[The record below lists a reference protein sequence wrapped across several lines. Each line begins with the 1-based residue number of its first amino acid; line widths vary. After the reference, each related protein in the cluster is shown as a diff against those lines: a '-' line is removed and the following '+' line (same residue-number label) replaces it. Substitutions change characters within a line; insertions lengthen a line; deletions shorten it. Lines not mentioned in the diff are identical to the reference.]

1 MHHETKYHL
10 FYLTI
15 LTTLIW
21 LLRKICLNKLDV
33 YEYILISLVLYPLF
47 IVPLIYYKKGN
58 LSIDFKKIDR
68 KIFIYLLIILG
79 LYANATL
86 YFHYIAKNEDISVG
100 PSLIFGLRILT
111 VFIAGVIF
119 LNEKITRRKLLAL
132 IIILTGFFLFASDR
146 KK

>member
-10 FYLTI
+10 IYLTI

-21 LLRKICLNKLDV
+21 LLRKICLNEMDV
-33 YEYILISLVLYPLF
+33 YEYLLISLVLYPLF
-47 IVPLIYYKKGN
+47 MVPLIYYKRGN
-58 LSIDFKKIDR
+58 LYIDFKKIDR
-68 KIFIYLLIILG
+68 KIFLYLLIIIFL
-79 LYANATL
+79 AVNSSL

-100 PSLIFGLRILT
+100 PSLVSGLRILT

-132 IIILTGFFLFASDR
+132 IIILTGFFLFASDT

>member
-10 FYLTI
+10 IYLTI

-33 YEYILISLVLYPLF
+33 YEYIIISLVLYPLF
-47 IVPLIYYKKGN
+47 MIPLIYYKRGY
-58 LSIDFKKIDR
+58 LSIDTKKINI
-68 KIFIYLLIILG
+68 KIFIYLLIIVFLSVNS
-79 LYANATL
+79 AI
-86 YFHYIAKNEDISVG
+86 YFYSIAKNEDISVG
-100 PSLIFGLRILT
+100 PSLVFGLRILT

-132 IIILTGFFLFASDR
+132 LVILTGFSLFASDSNV
-146 KK
+146 

>member
-1 MHHETKYHL
+1 MHHKTKYHL
-10 FYLTI
+10 IYLTI

-21 LLRKICLNKLDV
+21 LLRKICLNKIDV

-47 IVPLIYYKKGN
+47 MVPLIYYKKGN
-58 LSIDFKKIDR
+58 LSIDFKKIDK
-68 KIFIYLLIILG
+68 KIFIYLLIIMFL
-79 LYANATL
+79 AVNSSI
-86 YFHYIAKNEDISVG
+86 YFYYIAKNEDISVG

-132 IIILTGFFLFASDR
+132 FIILTGFFLFASDTN
-146 KK
+146 K